1 MCYLTIQVTIT
12 LCLVLLH
19 NLNKCKKD
27 KIRISK
33 RTLTDSSIQQLNNTL
48 VQENWSY
55 LEYLD
60 VNEGF
65 NKFHDTLTIA
75 LDKTC
80 PRKEYLV
87 RHDKINMRPMDYQ
100 GVVKQSM

>member
-1 MCYLTIQVTIT
+1 MISNRLSYNFTPYVLLDDTSDHYPY
-12 LCLVLLH
+12 LVLLH

-27 KIRISK
+27 KVRISK

-65 NKFHDTLTIA
+65 NKFHETLTIA
-75 LDKTC
+75 LDIKHVQE
-80 PRKEYLV
+80 RNIL
-87 RHDKINMRPMDYQ
+87 
-100 GVVKQSM
+100 

>member
-1 MCYLTIQVTIT
+1 MISNKLSYSFTPYVLLDDTSDHYP
-12 LCLVLLH
+12 CLVLLH

-55 LEYLD
+55 LEHLD

-65 NKFHDTLTIA
+65 NKFHDTLTTA

-87 RHDKINMRPMDYQ
+87 RHDKII
-100 GVVKQSM
+100 